1 MVEISILL
9 YVHNCGSFL
18 KDSLDS
24 LINQSFQD
32 FEIFCID
39 DDSDDNSL
47 EILREYSKNHAR
59 IRYISINHFGFS
71 KAMNQ
76 VMTSTEAKYIY
87 IMKPSVC
94 LKFNSLEI
102 LFKQAEKTNAD
113 MIFTDINYQYDT
125 LYNNKSDSL
134 NQIQQNINKNIFDY
148 KDLNDLL
155 FAIDPSLENK
165 FYRLDFIKKHGI
177 KFFDGLIYPEYSF
190 FYNSLLLANK
200 VSFLNEFLFEY
211 IKPFEFLKKD
221 EIKIENIFKEYNLI
235 LNMFRKLGEFDNYK
249 NNFLELKL
257 SFFLREYSRIP
268 EDYQEY
274 FFNILKSDLIGEF
287 LSDEFEDTSLEFLSK
302 FNRKL
307 FEQIIISDNIY
318 EFKLLRKNLF
328 MTMEFNKIIDR
339 KAFLKSI
346 GKVMD

>member
-9 YVHNCGSFL
+9 YVYNCGSFL

-39 DDSDDNSL
+39 DGSDDNSL
-47 EILREYSKNHAR
+47 EIIKEYSKKDVN
-59 IRYISINHFGFS
+59 IRHLSIKHSGFS

-76 VMTSTEAKYIY
+76 AITSTEAKYIY
-87 IMKPSVC
+87 IMKPSAC

-102 LFKQAEKTNAD
+102 LFKQSEKTNAD

-125 LYNNKSDSL
+125 LYYNKSDSL

-148 KDLNDLL
+148 KELKELL
-155 FAIDPSLENK
+155 FSIDPSLENK
-165 FYRLDFIKKHGI
+165 FYRLDFVKEHEI

-200 VSFLNEFLFEY
+200 LSFLNEFLFEH

-221 EIKIENIFKEYNLI
+221 EIKIENIFKEYELI
-235 LNMFRKLGEFDNYK
+235 LNMFRKLGEFKNYK

-257 SFFLREYSRIP
+257 SFFLREYSKIP

-274 FFNILKSDLIGEF
+274 FFNILKSDLIEEF
-287 LSDEFEDTSLEFLSK
+287 LSDEFEDSSIESLSN

-328 MTMEFNKIIDR
+328 MTMEFNRIIDR
-339 KAFLKSI
+339 KSFLKSI
-346 GKVMD
+346 GKVMN

>member
-1 MVEISILL
+1 MVDISILL

-24 LINQSFQD
+24 LTNQSFKD

-47 EILREYSKNHAR
+47 EILREYSKNYSY
-59 IRYISINHFGFS
+59 IRHISTNRLGFS
-71 KAMNQ
+71 KAMNDALN
-76 VMTSTEAKYIY
+76 SSKSKYVY
-87 IMKPSVC
+87 IMKPSAS
-94 LKFNSLEI
+94 LKSNALEI

-125 LYNNKSDSL
+125 LYYNKSDSI
-134 NQIQQNINKNIFDY
+134 NQIQQNVNKQVFDY
-148 KDLNDLL
+148 KELKKSL

-165 FYRLDFIKKHGI
+165 FYRLDFIKNQQI
-177 KFFDGLIYPEYSF
+177 NFFNDLNYPEHLF
-190 FYNSLLLANK
+190 FYNSLLRAK
-200 VSFLNEFLFEY
+200 KISFLNEFIFEY

-221 EIKIENIFKEYNLI
+221 EIKIKNIFKEYDLI
-235 LNMFRKLGEFDNYK
+235 LDMFREFNEFDNYK

-268 EDYQEY
+268 EDYKEY
-274 FFNILKSDLIGEF
+274 FFNILKSDLIDEF
-287 LSDEFEDTSLEFLSK
+287 LSDEFEDISLEFLSK

-307 FEQIIISDNIY
+307 FEQIIISENIY

-328 MTMEFNKIIDR
+328 MTNEFNTIVDR
-339 KAFLKSI
+339 KSFLKSI
-346 GKVMD
+346 GKIKN

>member
-39 DDSDDNSL
+39 DGSDDNSL
-47 EILREYSKNHAR
+47 EIIKGYSKKDAHF
-59 IRYISINHFGFS
+59 RYLSIEHSGFS

-76 VMTSTEAKYIY
+76 TLTSTEAKYVY
-87 IMKPSVC
+87 IMKPSAC
-94 LKFNSLEI
+94 LKSNALEI
-102 LFKQAEKTNAD
+102 LFKQAEMTSAD
-113 MIFTDINYQYDT
+113 IIFTDINYQYDT
-125 LYNNKSDSL
+125 LYYNKSDSIY
-134 NQIQQNINKNIFDY
+134 QIQQNINNQIFNY
-148 KDLNDLL
+148 KDLNNLL
-155 FAIDPSLENK
+155 FSIDPSLENK
-165 FYRLDFIKKHGI
+165 FYRVDFIKKYE
-177 KFFDGLIYPEYSF
+177 KNFFEDLKYPEYSF
-190 FYNSLLLANK
+190 FYNSLLLVNK
-200 VSFLNEFLFEY
+200 ISFLNEFLFEY

-221 EIKIENIFKEYNLI
+221 EIKIENFFKEYELI
-235 LNMFRKLGEFDNYK
+235 LNMFRKLGEFDNYI

-268 EDYQEY
+268 EDYQAY
-274 FFNILKSDLIGEF
+274 FFNILKNDLLEDF
-287 LSDEFEDTSLEFLSK
+287 LSDEFEDKSLEFLSN

-307 FEQIIISDNIY
+307 FEQILISDNIY

-339 KAFLKSI
+339 KSFLKSI
-346 GKVMD
+346 GKV